1 MPEPNVKG
9 LIYSAAATL
18 PVGIALFV
26 GGVVCIAVKH
36 VVLGGVL
43 MGLGVASI
51 GAGCA
56 IAMVMISRLRAYN
69 RGLQAGQRGDLGGTF
84 RSGRLP

>member
-1 MPEPNVKG
+1 
-9 LIYSAAATL
+9 
-18 PVGIALFV
+18 
-26 GGVVCIAVKH
+26 
-36 VVLGGVL
+36 
-43 MGLGVASI
+43 MGLGIASI